1 MYYKLIKLCLIILL
15 IYISPVFLILTG
27 LISFEYR
34 FYVLEVAT
42 ILVVLYSLLT
52 NVRLNKLGFTRKN
65 LRVSIKHILPITLIF
80 ALPIVLTLIVGW
92 VRIDNSKIPWGF
104 YLFFVFISSPSQ
116 EILYRGYLFH
126 LLSKKIPKKIQITHV
141 IGLLF
146 VPNVISTKF
155 EFIDDIK
162 QIITIA
168 ANKKI
173 LSVSSFICVKVDNI
187 PNTEKK
193 IKTKSAKGI
202 NCSILPVTT
211 FLLPKSICLM

>member
-52 NVRLNKLGFTRKN
+52 NVRLNKLGFTRKK
-65 LRVSIKHILPITLIF
+65 LRASIKHILPITLIF
-80 ALPIVLTLIVGW
+80 ALPIVLTLIVG
-92 VRIDNSKIPWGF
+92 REIIDNSKIPWGF

-126 LLSKKIPKKIQITHV
+126 LLSEAGLNRLTS
-141 IGLLF
+141 IGLSSILYSF
-146 VPNVISTKF
+146 VHLIYLDIPTLVITL
-155 EFIDDIK
+155 
-162 QIITIA
+162 IIGI
-168 ANKKI
+168 
-173 LSVSSFICVKVDNI
+173 FW
-187 PNTEKK
+187 
-193 IKTKSAKGI
+193 GI
-202 NCSILPVTT
+202 NYEKYRNIYGVIFSHSILGAMAI
-211 FLLPKSICLM
+211 LAGII